1 MITLSILCLLFSNAV
16 TLRRDM
22 SILFNRIAIIAIS
35 YCFLQ
40 DLVSLS
46 LVNKG
51 IGLHGGLLH
60 ITNITQIFH
69 MFVFLISMLILQLT
83 SFFPRKVW
91 VKEHSSLKHILMNN
105 FVYYRTKIINKMG
118 DHLKIIEYPL
128 ILLFVVSG
136 AIFLMSTNDLVSIF
150 LSIELQ
156 SYGLYLLSTIYRNS
170 ELATT
175 GGLIYFLLG
184 GLSSC
189 FILLGTSLLYANSG
203 TTNMD
208 GLYVITSISDSIGG
222 ASSWYQPYYIN
233 FSLLIFSIG
242 FLFKVSAAP
251 FHFWSPERGPG
262 KSSIILICT
271 INLTTVD
278 VYDAIPTIVTTFV
291 AIIAKISIFILLLE
305 IVYFTSN
312 YFSETSSSLNW
323 TFGLLMSSFL
333 SLIIGTVVGLTQ
345 FRIKRLFAYSTI
357 SHVGFILLA
366 LSITSIESIQAFIF
380 YLMQYSISNL
390 NVFIILVT
398 MGFSFYFYVT
408 ENKEHKELLDKNN
421 SPIQLISQL
430 RGYFY
435 INPFLALSF
444 AITIFSFVGVPPLVG
459 FFAKQMVLSAALDSG
474 YVFLS
479 LVAILTSVIGGV
491 YYLNVVKEI
500 FFYKPEYKLNSILKD
515 RKLIS
520 YIYNRDNLLVRN
532 LEFKYNNIMMTS
544 PISITIS
551 SITLL
556 ILLFIFMNKE
566 WLSMG
571 TILVQIL
578 FNN

>member
-51 IGLHGGLLH
+51 VALHGGLLQ
-60 ITNITQIFH
+60 ITSITQIFH
-69 MFVFLISMLILQLT
+69 IFVFIITMLILQLT

-91 VKEHSSLKHILMNN
+91 VKEHSSLKHLLMDNL
-105 FVYYRTKIINKMG
+105 VYYRTKIINKMG
-118 DHLKIIEYPL
+118 EHLKIIEYPS

-175 GGLIYFLLG
+175 GGLMYFLLG

-222 ASSWYQPYYIN
+222 SSWYKSYYIN

-251 FHFWSPERGPG
+251 FHFWSP
-262 KSSIILICT
+262 
-271 INLTTVD
+271 D

-291 AIIAKISIFILLLE
+291 AIVAKISIFILLLE

-312 YFSETSSSLNW
+312 SFSGEGLNW

-366 LSITSIESIQAFIF
+366 LSITTIESIQAFIF

-390 NVFIILVT
+390 NAFIILVT

-408 ENKEHKELLDKNN
+408 ENKEHKEILDKNN

-491 YYLNVVKEI
+491 YYLNVIKEV

-515 RKLIS
+515 RKLLS
-520 YIYNRDNLLVRN
+520 YVYNKDNLLVRN

-551 SITLL
+551 SITLI